1 MQKYLLRKST
11 SKKFTQVFLSI
22 LALALLYIPL
32 RLTVGQLGIN
42 FINKY
47 LGNSLTISSGVV
59 LSEISLGS
67 NSGADQKSTLTSV
80 NNSILTG
87 TTGIQTT
94 NPKIIAMEKFLID
107 YNSPIYP
114 YAKDFVNEA
123 EKYKLDWRLVA
134 AISGVES
141 GFGTVTPGKINN
153 AWGWRGGLNGAYS
166 EFTSWKDG
174 ITVVTGGL
182 ATGYGIN
189 LTPFDIEANYC
200 PPCFANPSHT
210 WANGVVKYMN
220 ELNYYLTNLDNI

>member
-1 MQKYLLRKST
+1 MKKYLLSKST
-11 SKKFTQVFLSI
+11 SKKVIQVFLSI

-42 FINKY
+42 FIDEY
-47 LGNSLTISSGVV
+47 LGNSLAISSGVV
-59 LSEISLGS
+59 LSEISLGN
-67 NSGADQKSTLTSV
+67 NSGIDQKSTLTSV

-87 TTGIQTT
+87 TTGIETT

-114 YAKDFVNEA
+114 YARDFVNEA
-123 EKYKLDWRLVA
+123 AKYKLDWRLVA

-141 GFGTVTPGKINN
+141 GFGSVIPGKVNN

-166 EFTSWKDG
+166 EFSNWKDG
-174 ITVVTGGL
+174 ISVITEGL
-182 ATGYGIN
+182 ARGYGTN
-189 LTPFDIEANYC
+189 LTPFDIEVNYC
-200 PPCFANPSHT
+200 PPCFANPLHT
-210 WANGVVKYMN
+210 WANGVTKYMN